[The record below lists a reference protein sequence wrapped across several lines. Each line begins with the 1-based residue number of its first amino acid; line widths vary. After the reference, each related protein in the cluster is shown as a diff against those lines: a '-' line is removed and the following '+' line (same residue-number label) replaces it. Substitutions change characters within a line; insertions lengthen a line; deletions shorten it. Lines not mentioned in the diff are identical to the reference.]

1 MRLRDIVLLSATA
14 LFGQKLRSL
23 LTVIAIAIGIASVTL
38 LTSIGEGIH
47 LFVIEKFTQFGTNV
61 IKITPGKRATRGVPG
76 TILSSVKPLTLD
88 DLIELEKT
96 PGIKAALPIIRG
108 NGTVESSTHKRRANI
123 IGVNH
128 QLPKVWQ
135 ISVRE
140 GLFLP
145 VEDPRQARAFVVLGN
160 KMATELF
167 PRDNPLGKRIRIA
180 GEPFRVIGVLRKRGQ
195 FLGTD
200 LDDSIYIPAM
210 RGLAM
215 FNRAGLMEINLL
227 YDEKSNPEVIIPK
240 LTKQLSAR
248 HGSEDFSF
256 VTQQDMLDNLESIL
270 NVLTSA
276 AAILGGISLLV
287 GGVGVTTIMTISV
300 KERTKE
306 VGVLISL
313 GAEAVHI
320 QMIFLSEALA
330 LSAVGGLAGILLGA
344 GGTVLLKLLVPDLP
358 VEISWHF
365 IIIAEILALL
375 VGLAAGVAP
384 SRQAARMNPVDA
396 LRAH

>member
-14 LFGQKLRSL
+14 LFGQ

>member
-14 LFGQKLRSL
+14 LFGQRLRSL